1 MLTANAQSLVK
12 WYTMEEAFALT
23 KKEPKKI
30 LIDVYTDW
38 CGWCKTMDKN
48 TFNNPVIA
56 EYMNRNFYPVKFN
69 AEQKEN
75 ITLNEKVYK
84 FVANGSRGYNELAA
98 ELLNGQMGYPSV
110 VFLDEKTQMIQP
122 IQGYIKPKQFD
133 GIVRFI
139 GGNIYKEKSWEVFQ
153 AEYKSPIV
161 SNE

>member
-1 MLTANAQSLVK
+1 MLSANAQSLVK